1 MRNNSGLDGCQSDT
15 ELLQKFTMVYV
26 KPWKEYGG
34 DIPEPVRTS
43 SKLNVCIPK
52 SLCRPMSKRAAAN
65 VSLNQHCL

>member
-34 DIPEPVRTS
+34 DIPEPVG
-43 SKLNVCIPK
+43 
-52 SLCRPMSKRAAAN
+52 
-65 VSLNQHCL
+65 